1 MAGLAVSDICAE
13 SGMKSMKNM
22 AMGTRTGRSLPTI
35 LDFFAGSGLVTEGMR
50 GLFRTVW
57 ALDICPKKAAV
68 YTANHGR
75 KHFKLASIKDIPG
88 TDVPPA
94 DVAWASFPC
103 QDLSL
108 AGNIAGIS
116 GKRSGLV
123 WEWLRI
129 IDEMK
134 RRPAVLVAENVFGL
148 VSADGGR
155 HYRALHEAL
164 RTRGL
169 KSGAVVLDAIRWLP
183 QSRPRVFVVSVPK
196 GIDCGR
202 LAGSSPGWAH
212 PAAVV
217 RAASGLKDWVWWNL
231 PEPNREV
238 SPLHDL
244 IDESEP
250 CDNERKA
257 KRNLSLIS
265 ARHQT
270 RLLQELA
277 NGFRVAPGYKRTRNG
292 RQVLELRFDQVA
304 GCLRTPNGG
313 SSRQVLVLKQD
324 GRLVTRLL
332 SVRETARLMGA
343 PESYRIPGTYN
354 TGYKAMGDAVAVP
367 VARYLAK
374 HLLSPLVR
382 ATHG

>member
-1 MAGLAVSDICAE
+1 
-13 SGMKSMKNM
+13 MKNM
-22 AMGTRTGRSLPTI
+22 VTGTQTGRSLPTI

-75 KHFKLASIKDIPG
+75 KHFKLASINDIQGNDIPS
-88 TDVPPA
+88 A
-94 DVAWASFPC
+94 DLAWASFPC

-108 AGNIAGIS
+108 AGNINGIS

-148 VSADGGR
+148 VAADGGR

-164 RTRGL
+164 RIRGF
-169 KSGAVVLDAIRWLP
+169 KSGAIVLDAIKWLP
-183 QSRPRVFVVSVPK
+183 QSRPRVFVVSVPRE
-196 GIDCGR
+196 IDCGR
-202 LAGSSPGWAH
+202 LAGSSSGWAH

-231 PEPNREV
+231 PEPDLKIP
-238 SPLHDL
+238 PLHDL

-250 CDNERKA
+250 CDNERRA
-257 KRNLSLIS
+257 KRNLSLIP
-265 ARHQT
+265 ARHQA

-313 SSRQVLVLKQD
+313 SSRQVLVLKKE
-324 GRLVTRLL
+324 GRLATRLL

-343 PESYRIPGTYN
+343 PKSYRIPGTYN
-354 TGYKAMGDAVAVP
+354 AGYKAMGDAVAVP
-367 VARYLAK
+367 VVRHLAR

-382 ATHG
+382 ASHG